1 MRKLFAKLASILPK
15 LAFRSGILAVN
26 SACSSYYHQIE
37 TPEAMNE
44 YRK

>member
-1 MRKLFAKLASILPK
+1 MKKFFTKLVALIPK
-15 LAFRSGILAVN
+15 LALRSGILAAN
-26 SACSSYYHQIE
+26 SACSSYYYQIE